1 MVAKQKSPAAA
12 ALSQVLSTP
21 LLPVLCFYVA
31 RSWLAFSWLSSLA
44 TLIVAMQLCGAGAA
58 MLGAKLEV
66 GERAP
71 AEVFDGLRFVQGA
84 AVKPKPGVVTVLE
97 FWATWCPP
105 CKTAIPHLNELYR
118 QHRGSGVQFVGV
130 SAEAEG
136 TVAPFIQ
143 QMGDNF
149 TYPVALDPSRGCHDA
164 FPSRGIPNA
173 YVIGKDGCVA
183 WTGHPMGDLDGAVRR
198 ALAQPAPGADGSGT
212 GKGD

>member
-1 MVAKQKSPAAA
+1 MAGVAIHD
-12 ALSQVLSTP
+12 AL
-21 LLPVLCFYVA
+21 
-31 RSWLAFSWLSSLA
+31 
-44 TLIVAMQLCGAGAA
+44 GHKA
-58 MLGAKLEV
+58 MLDSLIA
-66 GERAP
+66 
-71 AEVFDGLRFVQGA
+71 FVQSNPIIVFLILFLLYNKWKGSQPWPDFGGRITSIHSLEEWDA
-84 AVKPKPGVVTVLE
+84 LLAKDESKVVLVDAYAL
-97 FWATWCPP
+97 WCPP

-198 ALAQPAPGADGSGT
+198 ALAQPAPGADDSGT